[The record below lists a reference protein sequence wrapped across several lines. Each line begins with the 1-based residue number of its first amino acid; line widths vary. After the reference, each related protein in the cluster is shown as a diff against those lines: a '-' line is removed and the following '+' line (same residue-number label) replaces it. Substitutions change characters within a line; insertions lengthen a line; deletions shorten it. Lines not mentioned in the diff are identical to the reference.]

1 MAEGA
6 RASGIE
12 KLETAECWRLLETT
26 SFGRLAV
33 INADGTPDIFPVN
46 FVPHEGS
53 LYVRTARDAKLL
65 HIAQHPAV
73 AFEVDDHDE
82 HVRWSVVVRGDA
94 ERVTRD
100 GEIRDSGTPH
110 RCRAR
115 ACGRVHAPT
124 VPCRTCDLQARSTRL
139 HPCLGDTRRLVRFRI
154 QRWRLRAS
162 SGESPSPRRCSL
174 RGDRPRPHGRV
185 WPTLHRPGAQ
195 DRRARGHPARL
206 GPRRRSAP
214 RGPCARIPAGPAP
227 CRASARPNRR

>member
-46 FVPHEGS
+46 LVPHEGS

-100 GEIRDSGTPH
+100 DEIRDSGVMNLPSWSPAPKFFVIRIAGRAVTGRRFPKTDGRIDHPMPFEGHAVAEGVAHETSASPSTRPHPIPHHHPVTTRRAPHTPH
-110 RCRAR
+110 T
-115 ACGRVHAPT
+115 PE
-124 VPCRTCDLQARSTRL
+124 D
-139 HPCLGDTRRLVRFRI
+139 
-154 QRWRLRAS
+154 
-162 SGESPSPRRCSL
+162 
-174 RGDRPRPHGRV
+174 
-185 WPTLHRPGAQ
+185 PG
-195 DRRARGHPARL
+195 
-206 GPRRRSAP
+206 
-214 RGPCARIPAGPAP
+214 
-227 CRASARPNRR
+227 

>member
-6 RASGIE
+6 RSRGIE

-46 FVPHEGS
+46 YVPHEGS

-94 ERVTRD
+94 ERVTRED
-100 GEIRDSGTPH
+100 EIRSSGVMNLASWSPAPKFFVMRIAGRAVTGRRFPKTDGRIDHPRPFESHAAAEDAVDHGGAATHPEPIPH
-110 RCRAR
+110 
-115 ACGRVHAPT
+115 H
-124 VPCRTCDLQARSTRL
+124 
-139 HPCLGDTRRLVRFRI
+139 HPVTTRR
-154 QRWRLRAS
+154 A
-162 SGESPSPRRCSL
+162 
-174 RGDRPRPHGRV
+174 PHT
-185 WPTLHRPGAQ
+185 PEDPG
-195 DRRARGHPARL
+195 
-206 GPRRRSAP
+206 
-214 RGPCARIPAGPAP
+214 
-227 CRASARPNRR
+227 